1 MIRKTYERIKRENP
15 RVAEG
20 DVLSKTAE
28 ILEISR
34 FRVGEV
40 LREPVGI
47 RRYAVICRHKNSHSG
62 GLDNVG
68 NL

>member
-1 MIRKTYERIKRENP
+1 MTSSEDLIRKTYERIKRENP

-34 FRVGEV
+34 LRIGEV
-40 LREPVGI
+40 LREPVEI
-47 RRYAVICRHKNSHSG
+47 RRYAVICRHKDFDPG
-62 GLDNVG
+62 GN
-68 NL
+68 